1 MVENFVF
8 AYMESY
14 YKERVSRGGGGKC
27 RFYVA
32 SYYASLSL
40 SLSLI
45 LHYTTIHY
53 TTLLYCT
60 LTITVTVLYNTI
72 LCVLFVC
79 CLCGVL
85 LLLLLLSEV
94 KNANFHFII

>member
-1 MVENFVF
+1 MVENVDFTWHHI
-8 AYMESY
+8 MPLSP
-14 YKERVSRGGGGKC
+14 
-27 RFYVA
+27 
-32 SYYASLSL
+32 SL

-72 LCVLFVC
+72 LCVLFVWC
-79 CLCGVL
+79 AAAPAAAVRGQKC
-85 LLLLLLSEV
+85 
-94 KNANFHFII
+94 